1 MKKGLLIT
9 FLLIT
14 VLISIIPSAI
24 TLQGKAEDSQQTYLP
39 VAIKHSE
46 TLTTQPV
53 WRALLLV
60 YHNTDVDYIDD
71 NGVPQHLATTMPLS
85 EMEIATWSFRQAASI
100 ANNFSNGE
108 AFIQYDIVHITRPIN
123 SLTLIGELPLSL
135 HGNALKYINSQ
146 PVLTPINPNNTLNSH
161 SYWVSPSDTI
171 EELNTYAPSGKYDS
185 IFVHWMQCD
194 MQTDQC
200 IPSFGWG
207 WGMEASGWS
216 NNATYATVAN
226 ADDWLWQLPTV
237 GEVWLHEWLH
247 GVSPFYQGLG
257 YLQPQANADGGSSH
271 GYVWSPT
278 LGWSLYYRDLM
289 TGQVWEPLLGAY
301 TGIPPQAWRSRSIFS
316 YGEGVFAD
324 YYHTDTT
331 SSYIHTGSVTWN
343 TPDENIILG
352 GISSADNKIYKGIS
366 FGNTAI
372 LTGRVYVPATGI
384 GPFDSVAIALRGGG
398 VEYWGTLAYGTS
410 LIERNNISIIRNEV
424 WGSLYPINL
433 SSGWYTVAMLVDY
446 ENSVLRMKVW
456 HDGSNEPGWQ
466 VSRPLD
472 DNWLAQGVGFRH
484 YGQGSRVDDLMVI
497 ELE

>member
-1 MKKGLLIT
+1 M
-9 FLLIT
+9 
-14 VLISIIPSAI
+14 
-24 TLQGKAEDSQQTYLP
+24 
-39 VAIKHSE
+39 
-46 TLTTQPV
+46 
-53 WRALLLV
+53 
-60 YHNTDVDYIDD
+60 
-71 NGVPQHLATTMPLS
+71 
-85 EMEIATWSFRQAASI
+85 
-100 ANNFSNGE
+100 
-108 AFIQYDIVHITRPIN
+108 
-123 SLTLIGELPLSL
+123 
-135 HGNALKYINSQ
+135 
-146 PVLTPINPNNTLNSH
+146 
-161 SYWVSPSDTI
+161 
-171 EELNTYAPSGKYDS
+171 
-185 IFVHWMQCD
+185 
-194 MQTDQC
+194 
-200 IPSFGWG
+200 
-207 WGMEASGWS
+207 
-216 NNATYATVAN
+216 
-226 ADDWLWQLPTV
+226 
-237 GEVWLHEWLH
+237 
-247 GVSPFYQGLG
+247 
-257 YLQPQANADGGSSH
+257 
-271 GYVWSPT
+271 
-278 LGWSLYYRDLM
+278 
-289 TGQVWEPLLGAY
+289 
-301 TGIPPQAWRSRSIFS
+301 
-316 YGEGVFAD
+316 
-324 YYHTDTT
+324 
-331 SSYIHTGSVTWN
+331 TWN